1 MSEWKETDLGL
12 LPDDWGMTTL
22 DKLVN
27 EERGIS
33 YGVVQPGFH
42 NEEGVPILRVNNI
55 KDGRIMIDEVL
66 RVDEEIEKN
75 YQRTRLRGGE
85 LLITLV
91 GNLGEC
97 AIATKEFEGWN
108 VARAIGV
115 IDLNRKKVNSEW
127 IKYLLST
134 TTIKSII
141 NSWAN
146 TTVQATL
153 NLKELNQLPISLPP
167 LPEQQSIAAI
177 LSSLDNKID
186 LLRRQNQTL
195 EQLAQTIFKQW
206 FVQFQYP
213 GTNGKMQ
220 PTELGEVPKGWKIYS
235 LGDLLMTVSSTHSFK
250 NSDEI
255 IFLNTSDIL
264 EGQVLHNNYTDVS
277 ILPGQ
282 AKKSIKKDD
291 ILYSEIR
298 PENKRFAYVDFDGDD
313 YVVSTKLMVLRAKA
327 QVHPIVLYTYLTLP
341 ETIQI
346 LHQQAEARSGTFPQI
361 TFSQVEELLLA
372 IPPDE
377 TLTKA
382 TNAIIPLFKKRKQNE
397 KEIQTLTQLR
407 DSLLPRLMS
416 GRLRVG

>member
-1 MSEWKETDLGL
+1 MNEWKETDLGL

-42 NEEGVPILRVNNI
+42 NNQGVPIIRVNNI
-55 KDGRIMIDEVL
+55 RDGRFL
-66 RVDEEIEKN
+66 VDEILRIDDDIEKN

-97 AIATKEFEGWN
+97 AIVTKEFEGWN

-115 IDLNRKKVNSEW
+115 IDLNRKKVTPEW

-153 NLKELNQLPISLPP
+153 NLKELNQLPISLPS
-167 LPEQQSIAAI
+167 LIEQQSIAAI

-213 GTNGKMQ
+213 GANGKMQ
-220 PTELGEVPKGWKIYS
+220 QTELGEVPEGWS
-235 LGDLLMTVSSTHSFK
+235 LESFDK
-250 NSDEI
+250 VAD
-255 IFLNTSDIL
+255 FLNGIAL
-264 EGQVLHNNYTDVS
+264 QKF
-277 ILPGQ
+277 P
-282 AKKSIKKDD
+282 
-291 ILYSEIR
+291 
-298 PENKRFAYVDFDGDD
+298 PENKED
-313 YVVSTKLMVLRAKA
+313 YLPVIKIRELKSGITDVTDRASNKIDEKYIIKNSEILFSWSGSLEVVIWNYGKGALNQHLFKVTSEKYPKWFYYLWLLHHLPKFKHIAQGKA
-327 QVHPIVLYTYLTLP
+327 TTMGHIQRHHLT
-341 ETIQI
+341 ETII
-346 LHQQAEARSGTFPQI
+346 PVPPTNLLNEFDK
-361 TFSQVEELLLA
+361 TFSPILNKV
-372 IPPDE
+372 IS
-377 TLTKA
+377 
-382 TNAIIPLFKKRKQNE
+382 NAQ
-397 KEIQTLTQLR
+397 EIQTLTQLR

-416 GRLRVG
+416 GKLRVG

>member
-12 LPDDWGMTTL
+12 LPDDWEMTTL

-42 NEEGVPILRVNNI
+42 NNQGVPIIRVNNI
-55 KDGRIMIDEVL
+55 KDGRFLIDEIL
-66 RVDEEIEKN
+66 RVDNDIEKN

-97 AIATKEFEGWN
+97 AIVTKAFEGWN

-115 IDLNRKKVNSEW
+115 IDLNRKKVIPEW

-153 NLKELNQLPISLPP
+153 NLKELNHLPISLPS

-195 EQLAQTIFKQW
+195 EQLSQTIFKQW

-213 GTNGKMQ
+213 GAIGKMQ
-220 PTELGEVPKGWKIYS
+220 QTELGEVPMEWR
-235 LGDLLMTVSSTHSFK
+235 LETFDRVA
-250 NSDEI
+250 D
-255 IFLNTSDIL
+255 FLNGIALQKFPPENEEDYLPVIKIRELKSGI
-264 EGQVLHNNYTDVS
+264 TDVTDRASNS
-277 ILPGQ
+277 IDEKYIIKNGEILFSWSGSLEVVIWNYGKGALNQHLFKVTSEKYPKWFYYLWLLHHLPKFKHIAQG
-282 AKKSIKKDD
+282 
-291 ILYSEIR
+291 
-298 PENKRFAYVDFDGDD
+298 
-313 YVVSTKLMVLRAKA
+313 KA
-327 QVHPIVLYTYLTLP
+327 TTMGHIQRHHLT
-341 ETIQI
+341 ETII
-346 LHQQAEARSGTFPQI
+346 PVPPTNLLKEFDK
-361 TFSQVEELLLA
+361 TFSPILNKV
-372 IPPDE
+372 IS
-377 TLTKA
+377 
-382 TNAIIPLFKKRKQNE
+382 NAQ
-397 KEIQTLTQLR
+397 EIQTLTQLR

-416 GRLRVG
+416 GKLRVG